1 MAMEYEQLQTDV
13 LVIGAGAAGCRA
25 AIEAHDRGAEVV
37 LMAKGRFMHTGSTF
51 YPLTIA
57 VGYTCALP
65 DSDASGPEAHYR
77 EIMDAGMGMVSP
89 TLARILAEEAPAR
102 LTDLLDRY
110 QMAFEEQ
117 DGQVLYIKPD
127 FGSGDVRAGGAA
139 EDAIRESFGRE
150 IWGRGIQVL
159 DQTSA
164 VRLLSDPNGCTGAIA
179 MTRQGTSL
187 AISAKTTVLA
197 TGGGS
202 TAFLYHMNTT
212 DLTFDG
218 HGMALELGAVLV
230 NMEFYQMILGL
241 TGPVKRML
249 IPEPYLALQ
258 PRLTNGPGEE
268 FLLRYLPEGVTLAEC
283 LNTRAGTG
291 PFRSDAAAKYF
302 DLAVFEELG
311 AGRGTESGGMRADF
325 RACDPDL
332 IRGGK
337 LNWYFWA
344 KDRGV
349 DILAQPVDISPQVH
363 AFNGGV
369 LIDPEAET
377 TVPNLFACG
386 EAAGGPHGANR
397 IGGNQFA
404 GTQVFGERAGRF
416 AAARASELDLPAIN
430 RDQVAE
436 FGSRLSALQS
446 RTMGSDPRSLQRAI
460 QTAMWD
466 EMGVSKDSDS
476 LARCLNQLNAVESEI
491 DSIYL
496 AKGSDLGLALSLP
509 HLLTT
514 AKIIAGAA
522 ALREES
528 RGPHYRADFSSRD
541 DERFGR
547 PIFVKQVAGQPQF
560 HTGQWT

>member
-1 MAMEYEQLQTDV
+1 MDYEQLQADV

-37 LMAKGRFMHTGSTF
+37 LMAKGRFTHTGSTF
-51 YPLTIA
+51 FPLTIA

-77 EIMDAGMGMVSP
+77 EIMEAGLGMASP

-102 LTDLLDRY
+102 LADLLDRY

-127 FGSGDVRAGGAA
+127 FGSGEIRAGGAT
-139 EDAIRESFGRE
+139 EGAIRESFGRE
-150 IWGRGIQVL
+150 IRARGIQVL

-164 VRLLSDPNGCTGAIA
+164 IRLLGDPSGCTGTIA
-179 MTRQGTSL
+179 MTRKGVPIVI
-187 AISAKTTVLA
+187 AAKTTVLA

-218 HGMALELGAVLV
+218 HAMALELGADLV

-249 IPEPYLALQ
+249 IPESYLALQ

-268 FLLRYLPEGVTLAEC
+268 FLLRYLPDGVTLTEC
-283 LNTRAGTG
+283 LNTRSGTG

-302 DLAVFEELG
+302 DLAIFEELG
-311 AGRGTESGGMRADF
+311 ARRGTESGGMRADF
-325 RACDPDL
+325 TGCDPDL
-332 IRGGK
+332 VRSGK
-337 LNWYFWA
+337 LNWYYWA
-344 KDRGV
+344 KERGV
-349 DILAQPVDISPQVH
+349 DVLAQPVDISPQVH

-369 LIDPEAET
+369 LIDPQAET

-416 AAARASELDLPAIN
+416 AAARASELDRPAIN
-430 RDQVAE
+430 HDQIGE
-436 FGSRLSALQS
+436 FGGRLSMLRS
-446 RTMGSDPRSLQRAI
+446 RTSGSDPQVLQHAI
-460 QTAMWD
+460 QTAMWN
-466 EMGVSKDSDS
+466 EMGVSKDADS
-476 LARCLNQLNAVESEI
+476 LARCLDQLNAVEDEAS
-491 DSIYL
+491 SIFL
-496 AKGSDLGLALSLP
+496 PQGRDLSLALSLP

-541 DERFGR
+541 DEHFGR
-547 PIFVKQVAGQPQF
+547 PIFVRQVAGQPEF
-560 HTGQWT
+560 HTGQLK

>member
-1 MAMEYEQLQTDV
+1 MARSCTSSPISAVARYGPVGQRKPLSASP
-13 LVIGAGAAGCRA
+13 LG
-25 AIEAHDRGAEVV
+25 
-37 LMAKGRFMHTGSTF
+37 GRS
-51 YPLTIA
+51 
-57 VGYTCALP
+57 
-65 DSDASGPEAHYR
+65 
-77 EIMDAGMGMVSP
+77 
-89 TLARILAEEAPAR
+89 
-102 LTDLLDRY
+102 
-110 QMAFEEQ
+110 
-117 DGQVLYIKPD
+117 
-127 FGSGDVRAGGAA
+127 
-139 EDAIRESFGRE
+139 GRE
-150 IWGRGIQVL
+150 ASRFWTRHPP
-159 DQTSA
+159 SA
-164 VRLLSDPNGCTGAIA
+164 SWVTHVAAPVAIA
-179 MTRQGTSL
+179 
-187 AISAKTTVLA
+187 AKTTVLA

-202 TAFLYHMNTT
+202 MAFLYHMNTT

-218 HGMALELGAVLV
+218 HGMALELGADLV

-258 PRLTNGPGEE
+258 PHLTNGLGEE
-268 FLLRYLPEGVTLAEC
+268 FLLRYLPDGVTQAEC

-325 RACDPDL
+325 TDCDPDL
-332 IRGGK
+332 VRAGK
-337 LNWYFWA
+337 LNWYTWA
-344 KDRGV
+344 KERGV

-369 LIDPEAET
+369 LIDPQAET

-416 AAARASELDLPAIN
+416 AAARALELRMPATN
-430 RDQVAE
+430 RDQIAE
-436 FGSRLSALQS
+436 FGGRLSTLRN
-446 RTMGSDPRSLQRAI
+446 RTAGSDPRALQRTL
-460 QTAMWD
+460 QTAMWN

-476 LARCLNQLNAVESEI
+476 LARCLDQLNAVESEAA
-491 DSIYL
+491 SIYL
-496 AKGSDLGLALSLP
+496 PDGQSLSLALSLP

-514 AKIIAGAA
+514 AKIIAGSA

-528 RGPHYRADFSSRD
+528 RGPHYRADFASRD
-541 DERFGR
+541 DGKFGR
-547 PIFVKQVAGQPQF
+547 PIFVRQVAGQPEF
-560 HTGQWT
+560 HTGELV

>member
-1 MAMEYEQLQTDV
+1 MDYEQLQTDV
-13 LVIGAGAAGCRA
+13 LIIGAGAAGCRA
-25 AIEAHDRGAEVV
+25 ALEAHDRGAEVT
-37 LMAKGRFMHTGSTF
+37 LMAKGRFTHTGSTF

-65 DSDASGPEAHYR
+65 ESDARGQEAHYR

-102 LTDLLDRY
+102 LADLLDRY
-110 QMAFEEQ
+110 GMAFEEQ

-127 FGSGDVRAGGAA
+127 FGSGEVRAGGAT
-139 EDAIRESFGRE
+139 EDALRESFGRE
-150 IWGRGIQVL
+150 IKARGIQVL
-159 DQTSA
+159 DHTSA
-164 VRLLSDPNGCTGAIA
+164 VRLLGDPSGCTGAIA
-179 MTRQGTSL
+179 MTRGGTPVV
-187 AISAKTTVLA
+187 ISAKTTVLA

-302 DLAVFEELG
+302 DLAVFEELR
-311 AGRGTESGGMRADF
+311 ADRGTESGGMQADF
-325 RACDPDL
+325 TECDPDL
-332 IRGGK
+332 VRGGK

-344 KDRGV
+344 KERGV

-369 LIDPEAET
+369 LIDPQAET

-404 GTQVFGERAGRF
+404 GTQVFGERAGRY
-416 AAARASELDLPAIN
+416 AAARALDLGMPAIN
-430 RDQVAE
+430 NDQVAE
-436 FGSRLSALQS
+436 FGSRLSTLQ
-446 RTMGSDPRSLQRAI
+446 RKTKGSDPRALQGAI
-460 QTAMWD
+460 QTAMWN
-466 EMGVSKDSDS
+466 EIGVSKDSDS
-476 LARCLNQLNAVESEI
+476 LARCLNELNTVESAM

-496 AKGSDLGLALSLP
+496 PKGSSLSMALSLP
-509 HLLTT
+509 HLLVT

-528 RGPHYRADFSSRD
+528 RGPHYRADFTSRN
-541 DERFGR
+541 DERFGQ
-547 PIFVKQVAGQPQF
+547 PIFARQVAGQPEF
-560 HTGQWT
+560 HTGQLS

>member
-1 MAMEYEQLQTDV
+1 MDYDQLQTDA
-13 LVIGAGAAGCRA
+13 LIIGAGAAGCRA

-37 LMAKGRFMHTGSTF
+37 LMAKGRFTRTGSTF
-51 YPLTIA
+51 FPLTIG

-65 DSDASGPEAHYR
+65 GGDSSGPEAHYR
-77 EIMDAGMGMVSP
+77 EIMDAGLGMVSP

-102 LTDLLDRY
+102 LADLLDHY
-110 QMAFEEQ
+110 QMVFEEQ

-127 FGSGDVRAGGAA
+127 FGSGEVRAGGATEA
-139 EDAIRESFGRE
+139 AIRESFGRE
-150 IWGRGIQVL
+150 IRARGIQVL

-164 VRLLSDPNGCTGAIA
+164 IRLLGDSSGCTGAIA
-179 MTRQGTSL
+179 LTRKGTPV
-187 AISAKTTVLA
+187 AIAAKTTVLA

-218 HGMALELGAVLV
+218 HGMALELGADLV

-258 PRLTNGPGEE
+258 PRLTNGLGEE
-268 FLLRYLPEGVTLAEC
+268 FLLRYLPDAVTLAEC
-283 LNTRAGTG
+283 LNIRAGTG

-325 RACDPDL
+325 TDCDPDL
-332 IRGGK
+332 VRAGK
-337 LNWYFWA
+337 LNWYTWA
-344 KDRGV
+344 KERGV
-349 DILAQPVDISPQVH
+349 DILSQPVDISPQVH

-369 LIDPEAET
+369 LIDPQAET

-416 AAARASELDLPAIN
+416 AAARALELAKPAIN
-430 RDQVAE
+430 RDQISD
-436 FGSRLSALQS
+436 FGGRLSALRN
-446 RTMGSDPRSLQRAI
+446 RTAGSDPWELQRAI
-460 QTAMWD
+460 QTAMWN

-476 LARCLNQLNAVESEI
+476 LARCLDQLNAVESEAA
-491 DSIYL
+491 SIHL
-496 AKGSDLGLALSLP
+496 PQGHGLSLALSLP

-528 RGPHYRADFSSRD
+528 RGPHYRADFSTKD
-541 DERFGR
+541 DEQFGR
-547 PIFVKQVAGQPQF
+547 PIFVRQVAGQPEF
-560 HTGQWT
+560 HTGQLV

>member
-1 MAMEYEQLQTDV
+1 MDYEQLQTDV

-25 AIEAHDRGAEVV
+25 AIEAHDRGAKVV
-37 LMAKGRFMHTGSTF
+37 LMAKGRFTHSGSTF
-51 YPLTIA
+51 FPLTIA

-77 EIMDAGMGMVSP
+77 EIMEAGLGMASP

-102 LTDLLDRY
+102 LADLLDRY
-110 QMAFEEQ
+110 RMAFEEQ

-127 FGSGDVRAGGAA
+127 FGSGEIRAGGAT

-150 IWGRGIQVL
+150 IRARGIQVL

-164 VRLLSDPNGCTGAIA
+164 VRLLGSPSGCTGAIA
-179 MTRQGTSL
+179 MTRKGASIVIT
-187 AISAKTTVLA
+187 AKTTVLA

-218 HGMALELGAVLV
+218 HAMALELGADLV

-268 FLLRYLPEGVTLAEC
+268 FLLRYLPDGVTLAEC

-302 DLAVFEELG
+302 DLAIFEELG

-325 RACDPDL
+325 TDCDPDL
-332 IRGGK
+332 VRSGK
-337 LNWYFWA
+337 LNWYYWA
-344 KDRGV
+344 KERGV
-349 DILAQPVDISPQVH
+349 DVLAQPVDISPQVH

-369 LIDPEAET
+369 LIDPQAET
-377 TVPNLFACG
+377 TVANLFACG

-416 AAARASELDLPAIN
+416 AAARASELGRPAIN
-430 RDQVAE
+430 RDQLGE
-436 FGSRLSALQS
+436 FGSRLSTLRS
-446 RTMGSDPRSLQRAI
+446 RTSGSDPQELQHAI
-460 QTAMWD
+460 QTAMWN
-466 EMGVSKDSDS
+466 EMGVSKDADS
-476 LARCLNQLNAVESEI
+476 LARCLDQLNTVESKVS
-491 DSIYL
+491 SIYL
-496 AKGSDLGLALSLP
+496 PQGQGLSLALSLP

-514 AKIIAGAA
+514 ARIIAGAA

-541 DERFGR
+541 DEQFGR
-547 PIFVKQVAGQPQF
+547 PIFVRQVAGQPEF
-560 HTGQWT
+560 HTGQLT